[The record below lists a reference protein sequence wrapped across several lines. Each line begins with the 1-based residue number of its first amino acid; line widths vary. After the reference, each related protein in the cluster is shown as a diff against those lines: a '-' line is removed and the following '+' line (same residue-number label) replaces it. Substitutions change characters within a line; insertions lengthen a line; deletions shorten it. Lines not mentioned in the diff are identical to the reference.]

1 MKKISII
8 LGSVLLFS
16 CSEKKSEVQPVETSS
31 VNSPNQKI
39 KKKGNENLE
48 GYRLI
53 SQSDCTSCHK
63 GNAKLIGPS
72 YQQIADK
79 YNSQY
84 TEKLAETIING
95 GSGVWGQIPMSAHPN
110 LSQSEAQKMVEYI
123 LSFKN

>member
-16 CSEKKSEVQPVETSS
+16 CSEKKSEVQPIETSS
-31 VNSPNQKI
+31 VNSPSQKI

-79 YNSQY
+79 YNSQD
-84 TEKLAETIING
+84 TEKLAEIIING
-95 GSGVWGQIPMSAHPN
+95 GTGVWGQIPMSAHPN

-123 LSFKN
+123 LSFK